1 MRISPASA
9 GRAFP
14 RVAAALTVAIAAAGS
29 PALAAPDDAAPLAG
43 PPADKVVADAPPPAA
58 ESRAPL
64 SLLRRLHERTSEM
77 AVEAMDFVGIRYR
90 RGGVSTETGFDCS
103 GFTRF
108 VFAMSLGMMLPRR
121 ADEQAAAPGFV
132 AVQRDEL
139 QPGDLVFFNTL
150 KRSFSHVGIYIG
162 ANRFIHAPRT
172 GASIRTDDMT
182 FAYWA
187 KRYNGARRLATATA
201 AKALDP
207 ADPQGTPAGGE

>member
-29 PALAAPDDAAPLAG
+29 PALAAPDDAESLAG
-43 PPADKVVADAPPPAA
+43 PPADKVVVDAPPPAA

-103 GFTRF
+103 GFTRY

-132 AVQRDEL
+132 AVQREDL

-150 KRSFSHVGIYIG
+150 KRSFSHVGIYIR

-187 KRYNGARRLATATA
+187 KRYSGARRLMTAAA
-201 AKALDP
+201 AKAIEP
-207 ADPQGTPAGGE
+207 ASLPDAPAGGE

>member
-1 MRISPASA
+1 MRDPPASA
-9 GRAFP
+9 GRALP
-14 RVAAALTVAIAAAGS
+14 RVAAALTVALAAAGM
-29 PALAAPDDAAPLAG
+29 PAFAAPDDAVPLVA
-43 PPADKVVADAPPPAA
+43 PPADEVVADAPSSAA

-103 GFTRF
+103 GFTRY

-132 AVQRDEL
+132 AVQREDL

-187 KRYNGARRLATATA
+187 KRYSGARRLMTAAA
-201 AKALDP
+201 AKAIEP
-207 ADPQGTPAGGE
+207 ASLPDAPAGGE

>member
-29 PALAAPDDAAPLAG
+29 PALAAPDDAESLAG

-103 GFTRF
+103 GFTRY